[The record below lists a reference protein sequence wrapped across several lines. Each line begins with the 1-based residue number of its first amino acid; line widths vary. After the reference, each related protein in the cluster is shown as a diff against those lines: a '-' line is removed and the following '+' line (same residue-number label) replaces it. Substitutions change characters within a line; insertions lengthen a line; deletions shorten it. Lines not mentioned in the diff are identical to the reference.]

1 MIKLKLGK
9 AFDLFWQLYN
19 SDMEFQNKVLEGMKQ
34 GKIRFFSEI
43 EWEKIRS
50 QNYLSRIPGVNEFID
65 LFIQGYN
72 IGNCANMARELS
84 YSYNDVDIVS
94 GILPILKGTKNAE
107 EVGGHV
113 WLENDDAII
122 DTSLMLVI
130 DRSLKDTMGYI
141 EEQRITKKALRA
153 NLRYQTRKGFVNDTN
168 LRKPTSL

>member
-1 MIKLKLGK
+1 M
-9 AFDLFWQLYN
+9 
-19 SDMEFQNKVLEGMKQ
+19 
-34 GKIRFFSEI
+34 
-43 EWEKIRS
+43 
-50 QNYLSRIPGVNEFID
+50 
-65 LFIQGYN
+65 
-72 IGNCANMARELS
+72 
-84 YSYNDVDIVS
+84 
-94 GILPILKGTKNAE
+94 PILKGTKNAE

-130 DRSLKDTMGYI
+130 DKNLKDAMGYI